1 MALGQNKTQEP
12 RLNLLG
18 SLNPLYLKISI
29 MHFLRYGA
37 DKENLFNNQKL
48 LHLIIMSFN
57 LVTLTCD
64 LRVIL

>member
-12 RLNLLG
+12 GLNLLG
-18 SLNPLYLKISI
+18 SLNLLYLKIS

-48 LHLIIMSFN
+48 LHLMIMSFN

>member
-12 RLNLLG
+12 GLNLLG
-18 SLNPLYLKISI
+18 SLNPLYLKIS

-48 LHLIIMSFN
+48 LH
-57 LVTLTCD
+57 
-64 LRVIL
+64 

>member
-12 RLNLLG
+12 RLNLLD
-18 SLNPLYLKISI
+18 SLNPLYLKIS

>member
-12 RLNLLG
+12 GLNLLG
-18 SLNPLYLKISI
+18 SLNPLYLKIS
-29 MHFLRYGA
+29 MHFLRYDA
-37 DKENLFNNQKL
+37 DKENLL